1 MPQIQKTWDIAALGE
16 LLVDFTGGERSP
28 RGNPVFEANPGG
40 APCNVLAMAAR
51 LGRRTAFLGKVGGDL
66 MGDFLL
72 EAARDAGIDCR
83 GLRRDPR
90 AGTTLAFVLTGPGGE
105 RSFSFFRDPGA
116 DTLLTPEE
124 LDRSVLED
132 CRIFHFGSLSMTHQP
147 ARSAT
152 QAAVEAAS
160 AAGALVS
167 FDPNYRPL
175 LWDSPEDAR
184 RQMLWGAARC
194 QVMKVAEDELCFL
207 TGCREIPQGVQVLLG
222 RCPGIRLLLVTR
234 GAGGAAAFFGE
245 SVVERPAFPVEAL
258 DTTGAGDTF
267 LGCCLSFL
275 LDRPLDA
282 LDQKALGEMLDFAS
296 AAAAVVVVTR
306 RGALRSM
313 PDRAQVEAL
322 LQKAKEGIL

>member
-1 MPQIQKTWDIAALGE
+1 MPQNQKSWDIAALGE
-16 LLVDFTGGERSP
+16 LLVDFTGGDQSP

-72 EAARDAGIDCR
+72 EAAQGAGIDCR

-116 DTLLTPEE
+116 DTLLAPEE
-124 LDRSVLED
+124 LDPEVLGG
-132 CRIFHFGSLSMTHQP
+132 CRIFHFGSLSLTHQP

-152 QAAVEAAS
+152 QTAVEAAS

-175 LWDSPEDAR
+175 LWDSPEEAR
-184 RQMLWGAARC
+184 RQMLWGAAHC

-207 TGCREIPQGVQVLLG
+207 TGCREIPQGVQVLLE

-234 GAGGAAAFFGE
+234 GAEGAAAFLGGIT
-245 SVVERPAFPVEAL
+245 VERPTFSVEAV

-275 LDRPLDA
+275 LDRPLNT
-282 LDQKALGEMLDFAS
+282 LDQKALEEMLDFAN
-296 AAAAVVVVTR
+296 AAAAIVVTR

-313 PDRAQVEAL
+313 PHRDQVEAV
-322 LQKAKEGIL
+322 LQKAREGIL